1 MWANAS
7 WAIVNV
13 ATLFLAPSS
22 QARGGGGGRGYS
34 RFQVTEWSNGDK
46 NQPPPKKKETPETP
60 ENFFYFINENAK
72 NPHVNEI
79 LTKKIPESKIST
91 PQKSFNHPR
100 NLKSGAPS
108 PTPLSP

>member
-1 MWANAS
+1 MGTKIN
-7 WAIVNV
+7 
-13 ATLFLAPSS
+13 
-22 QARGGGGGRGYS
+22 
-34 RFQVTEWSNGDK
+34 
-46 NQPPPKKKETPETP
+46 PPPPPQKKETPETP
-60 ENFFYFINENAK
+60 ENFFCFINENAK

-108 PTPLSP
+108 PPPLPIAFKIFKRYQQRKTQSNPIKQKL

>member
-13 ATLFLAPSS
+13 ATLFWHPVLRRA
-22 QARGGGGGRGYS
+22 AGGGGGG
-34 RFQVTEWSNGDK
+34 GGHK
-46 NQPPPKKKETPETP
+46 NQPPPPQKKKETPETP
-60 ENFFYFINENAK
+60 ENFFCFINENAK
-72 NPHVNEI
+72 NPHVNGI

-108 PTPLSP
+108 PHSI